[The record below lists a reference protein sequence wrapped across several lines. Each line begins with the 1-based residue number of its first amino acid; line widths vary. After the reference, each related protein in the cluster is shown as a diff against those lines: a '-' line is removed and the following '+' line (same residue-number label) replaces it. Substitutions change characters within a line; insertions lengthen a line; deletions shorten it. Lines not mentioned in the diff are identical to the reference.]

1 MTGLPGAL
9 PPAPPLGAMELAR
22 LLSVATRIE
31 PELIRAVR
39 LRLLPHLD
47 VGAEADLWFCDWVG
61 ARTPEAIALLP
72 ECLPYLRAGLVDRL
86 EREPRLRA
94 VKAIITEFHEGLSP
108 ALLLE
113 EQVTWDSL
121 TGDTEGAAQ
130 HLNRA
135 LHALVRENRSGL
147 AGWFAEAS
155 RRLPAEALSTATA
168 WSLANASRPHVP
180 SLDPGAA
187 PELTLDTVSFIAS
200 AIGQARLGVLRA
212 GSTLLLGNVRGEDAA
227 AVVVPDTSPRVVE
240 VTSGDTVRTVRV
252 DAAEVVRVEVGRG
265 TAEVRTGAGD
275 VYVIEGPAAPDP
287 APAPAPAPEDTL
299 ADLVGAGV
307 DPELVPRLAAEIR
320 RLLDRARHTDEPDSL
335 RQALA
340 LAERALDS
348 GYEPRDFPDLG
359 CEVAEA
365 LYLHGLRL
373 SSRKSLDRAVH
384 VAQQLADHPRAAL
397 GMRAGAVLGA
407 AHREL
412 FCRTGDLP
420 RLYRSRD
427 ILETWVDRLTGGP
440 GATARVTTE
449 LVHTCLVLHE
459 VHPSPDLLGR
469 ALHLAESA
477 YRSDDWETLALPLAR
492 VHIARYEATGN
503 RADLDRAFQL
513 SETTSQEPR
522 SAQAERAAMVASALL
537 ALFWR
542 EGSTDHLESALQQSR
557 SALGVSP
564 GSDRLL
570 RARLRHAL
578 SEVLRV
584 RAAVL
589 SEPAD
594 LDEAVAFANRAA
606 KTLPRDS
613 IWRMAAL
620 ITLNQCHLDTFR
632 RTGDVSTL
640 DLAVEATREVVSRSK
655 NHPDLP
661 YRHLALLRQG
671 ECLVLRFRATGDDR
685 TLGHAI
691 DSLRASRE
699 DSRDLSPAQQRSR
712 TAAYATILL
721 DLQTTDSRKRDVGG
735 LLLELN
741 SLLRYD
747 VEGPP
752 TDPESAT
759 ILLAEASVASGPQRS
774 SYAVYRQ
781 AADKARLVAVSRH
794 APPLQRLRAGLLWGE
809 LALRQNR
816 AEDVVLSHE
825 TVAGLIP
832 LVLLASGREHPDLVR
847 AWEELSR
854 EAAACAMEVGAPERA
869 LEFLEQRNVL
879 LTVWQQDSR
888 AEVDRLRDAAPEL
901 VAELRRLWAFLHL
914 APKPAVS
921 RPHPE
926 QQELAPARLDHLIAA
941 MLAVPG
947 FKDLLAPVPARRLVA
962 AASEGPVVVLNAAAR
977 HCDALLVTRNG
988 VSALRLP
995 GVSMSGLSG
1004 WAEMYQSAMGEDRQP
1019 WDEQAAWS
1027 VLGLLG
1033 DHVVEPVLTALG
1045 MPRIAGSGA
1054 PATVLSDALPR
1065 MWWCPTAPFTTLPL
1079 QLAGQPQDNA
1089 LNYAVHSYTS
1099 SLQAL
1104 TSARSRARHTA
1115 LDSAQAMLL
1124 VLADGDLPYG
1134 RKEIDETRTRVPLTH
1149 VLQGVEATDANVAE
1163 LIADFPFFHF
1173 VGRVRL
1179 DEGVPRLRLFTQ
1191 DTAGEQLPAVGDGAL
1206 AYLSVR
1212 NTRKGGVSLESVG
1225 WALATRFQAA
1235 GFDHV
1240 IGMLV
1245 PGTGGISK
1253 NLAHTVY
1260 DRLLTPDGRLQ
1271 PERSAHALHDTLREA
1286 ITHNPGHALALASVI
1301 HFGP

>member
-1 MTGLPGAL
+1 MTGPPGAL
-9 PPAPPLGAMELAR
+9 PPAPPPGALELAT

-72 ECLPYLRAGLVDRL
+72 EYLPYLRAGLMDRL

-94 VKAIITEFHEGLSP
+94 VKAIITEYHTGLSP

-113 EQVTWDSL
+113 EQVTWNSL
-121 TGDTEGAAQ
+121 SGDTEGAAK

-168 WSLANASRPHVP
+168 WSLANASRPHVQ
-180 SLDPGAA
+180 SLDSGTA
-187 PELTLDTVSFIAS
+187 PELTLDTVSSIAS

-212 GSTLLLGNVRGEDAA
+212 GTTLLLGNVRGEDAA
-227 AVVVPDTSPRVVE
+227 AVVVPDTTPRVVE
-240 VTSGDTVRTVRV
+240 VTAGGTVRTVRV
-252 DAAEVVRVEVGRG
+252 DAAEVVRVEVGPG
-265 TAEVRTGAGD
+265 PAEVRTGAGD
-275 VYVIEGPAAPDP
+275 VYVIEGLATPDP
-287 APAPAPAPEDTL
+287 DPAPEDTL

-307 DPELVPRLAAEIR
+307 DPQLVPRLTAEIR
-320 RLLDRARHTDEPDSL
+320 RLLNRTRLTDAPDPL

-340 LAERALDS
+340 LAEKALDT
-348 GYEPRDFPDLG
+348 GYEPRDFPELG
-359 CEVAEA
+359 CEAAEA

-373 SSRKSLDRAVH
+373 GSRKSLDRAVH
-384 VAQQLADHPRAAL
+384 VAEQTADRPHAAL

-412 FCRTGDLP
+412 FCRTGELP
-420 RLYRSRD
+420 HLYLSMD

-440 GATARVTTE
+440 GASARVTTE
-449 LVHTCLVLHE
+449 LMHTCLVLHE
-459 VHPSPDLLGR
+459 VRPSPDLLGR
-469 ALHLAESA
+469 ALRLAESA
-477 YRSDDWETLALPLAR
+477 YHHDDSETLALPLAR
-492 VHIARYEATGN
+492 VHIARYEATGDG
-503 RADLDRAFQL
+503 ADLDRAFQL
-513 SETTSQEPR
+513 SETTSREPR
-522 SAQAERAAMVASALL
+522 SAQAERAAVVASALL
-537 ALFWR
+537 ALFLT

-564 GSDRLL
+564 GSDKLL

-594 LDEAVAFANRAA
+594 LDEAVTLANRAA
-606 KTLPRDS
+606 RTLPRDS
-613 IWRMAAL
+613 VWRMAAL

-632 RTGDVSTL
+632 RTGDVSAL
-640 DLAVEATREVVSRSK
+640 DLAVEATREVVSRSRT
-655 NHPDLP
+655 HRDLP

-691 DSLRASRE
+691 ESLRASAE

-712 TAAYATILL
+712 SAAYAAVLL
-721 DLQTTDSRKRDVGG
+721 DLHTADSRQPDGGG
-735 LLLELN
+735 LLLELY

-759 ILLAEASVASGPQRS
+759 ILLAEASIVSGAQRS

-809 LALRQNR
+809 LALLHDR
-816 AEDVVLSHE
+816 AEDVVLSHA
-825 TVAGLIP
+825 TVADIVP
-832 LVLLASGREHPDLVR
+832 LVLLASGRIHMDLVR

-854 EAAACAMEVGAPERA
+854 EAAACAMEVGVPERA

-879 LTVWQQDSR
+879 LTVWLQGSG
-888 AEVDRLRDAAPEL
+888 AEMCRLHDAAPEL

-914 APKPAVS
+914 TSKPVAS
-921 RPHPE
+921 QLHPE
-926 QQELAPARLDHLIAA
+926 QQDLAQVRLDHLIAA
-941 MLAVPG
+941 MRAVPG
-947 FKDLLAPVPARRLVA
+947 FHDFLAPVPAHRLVA
-962 AASEGPVVVLNAAAR
+962 AASEGTVVVLNAAAR
-977 HCDALLVTRNG
+977 HCDALLVTRDG
-988 VSALRLP
+988 VSALSLP
-995 GVSMSGLSG
+995 DVSLRALSG
-1004 WAEMYQSAMGEDRQP
+1004 WAEMYQSAMGEELRP
-1019 WDEQAAWS
+1019 RDEHAAWS

-1033 DHVVEPVLTALG
+1033 DHVVEPVLQALG
-1045 MPRIAGSGA
+1045 IPYTAESGA
-1054 PATVLSDALPR
+1054 PAKALSDALPR
-1065 MWWCPTAPFTTLPL
+1065 MWWCPTAPFTKLPL
-1079 QLAGQPQDNA
+1079 QLAGRPQDNA
-1089 LNYAVHSYTS
+1089 LHHAVHSYTS

-1104 TSARSRARHTA
+1104 TAARGRTRHTA

-1134 RKEIDETRTRVPLTH
+1134 RKEIDETRRRVPLTH
-1149 VLQGVEATDANVAE
+1149 VLRGAEATDANVGE

-1179 DEGVPRLRLFTQ
+1179 DEGVPRLRLFTR
-1191 DTAGEQLPAVGDGAL
+1191 DTAGERLPVVGEGAL

-1212 NTRKGGVSLESVG
+1212 DTRKGGVSLENMG

-1240 IGMLV
+1240 IGVPV
-1245 PGTGGISK
+1245 PGTDAVSK
-1253 NLAHTVY
+1253 DLAHTVY
-1260 DRLLTPDGRLQ
+1260 DRLLAPDGRLK
-1271 PERSAHALHDTLREA
+1271 PERSAHALHDILRNA
-1286 ITHNPGHALALASVI
+1286 ITHDPGHALALASVI

>member
-1 MTGLPGAL
+1 MTGSPTAL
-9 PPAPPLGAMELAR
+9 PPAPPPGAMDLAT

-86 EREPRLRA
+86 EREPRLHA
-94 VKAIITEFHEGLSP
+94 VKAIITEFHTGLSP

-113 EQVTWDSL
+113 EQVTWNSL
-121 TGDTEGAAQ
+121 SGDTEGAAK

-180 SLDPGAA
+180 SLDPGTA
-187 PELTLDTVSFIAS
+187 PELTLDTVSSIAS

-212 GSTLLLGNVRGEDAA
+212 GTTLLLGNVRGEDAA

-240 VTSGDTVRTVRV
+240 VTAGGAVRTVRV
-252 DAAEVVRVEVGRG
+252 DAAEVVRVEVGPG
-265 TAEVRTGAGD
+265 PAEVRTGAGD
-275 VYVIEGPAAPDP
+275 VYVIEGAAAPDP
-287 APAPAPAPEDTL
+287 EPAPEDTL
-299 ADLVGAGV
+299 ADLVSAGV
-307 DPELVPRLAAEIR
+307 DPQLVPRLTAEIR
-320 RLLDRARHTDEPDSL
+320 RLLDRARHTDAPDPL

-340 LAERALDS
+340 LAETALDT
-348 GYEPRDFPDLG
+348 GYEPREFPEFG
-359 CEVAEA
+359 CEAAEA
-365 LYLHGLRL
+365 LYLHGVRL
-373 SSRKSLDRAVH
+373 GSRKSLDRAVH
-384 VAQQLADHPRAAL
+384 VAEQMAEHPHAAF
-397 GMRAGAVLGA
+397 GMRSGAVLGA

-412 FCRTGDLP
+412 FCRTGELP
-420 RLYRSRD
+420 HLYLSMD
-427 ILETWVDRLTGGP
+427 ILETWADRLTGGP
-440 GATARVTTE
+440 GASARVATE

-459 VHPSPDLLGR
+459 VRPSPDLLGR
-469 ALHLAESA
+469 ALRLAESA
-477 YRSDDWETLALPLAR
+477 YRSDDSETLALPLAR
-492 VHIARYEATGN
+492 VHIARYEAAGD
-503 RADLDRAFQL
+503 RADLDHAFQL

-537 ALFWR
+537 ALFWT
-542 EGSTDHLESALQQSR
+542 EGSTDYLESALQQSR

-594 LDEAVAFANRAA
+594 LDEAIALANRAA
-606 KTLPRDS
+606 RTLPRDS
-613 IWRMAAL
+613 VWRMAAL
-620 ITLNQCHLDTFR
+620 ITLNQCHLDDFR
-632 RTGDVSTL
+632 RTGDVSAL
-640 DLAVEATREVVSRSK
+640 DLAVEATREVVSRSG

-661 YRHLALLRQG
+661 YRHVALLRQG
-671 ECLVLRFRATGDDR
+671 ECLALRFRATGDDR
-685 TLGHAI
+685 TLGQAVE
-691 DSLRASRE
+691 SLRASTE
-699 DSRDLSPAQQRSR
+699 DSRDLNPAQQRSR
-712 TAAYATILL
+712 SAAYAAILL
-721 DLQTTDSRKRDVGG
+721 DLRTVAFRQSDGGG
-735 LLLELN
+735 LLLELH

-759 ILLAEASVASGPQRS
+759 ILLAQASIVSGAQRS

-794 APPLQRLRAGLLWGE
+794 TPPLQRLRAGLLWGE
-809 LALRQNR
+809 LALLHDR
-816 AEDVVLSHE
+816 AADVVLSHA
-825 TVAGLIP
+825 TVADIVP
-832 LVLLASGREHPDLVR
+832 LMLLASGRIHLDLLR

-854 EAAACAMEVGAPERA
+854 EAAACAMEAGAPERA

-879 LTVWQQDSR
+879 LTGWLQGSG
-888 AEVDRLRDAAPEL
+888 AEMGRLHDAAPEL

-914 APKPAVS
+914 TPKPVVS
-921 RPHPE
+921 QLHPE
-926 QQELAPARLDHLIAA
+926 QQDLAPIRLGHLIAA
-941 MLAVPG
+941 MRAVPG
-947 FKDLLAPVPARRLVA
+947 FQDFLAPVPAHRLVA

-977 HCDALLVTRNG
+977 RCGALLVTRDG
-988 VSALRLP
+988 VSALPLP
-995 GVSMSGLSG
+995 DVSLRALSG
-1004 WAEMYQSAMGEDRQP
+1004 WAERYQSAMGEELRP
-1019 WDEQAAWS
+1019 WDEHAAWS

-1033 DHVVEPVLTALG
+1033 VHVVEPVLQALG
-1045 MPRIAGSGA
+1045 FSHATGSGA
-1054 PATVLSDALPR
+1054 PATALSEALPR
-1065 MWWCPTAPFTTLPL
+1065 MWWCPTAPFTKLPL
-1079 QLAGQPQDNA
+1079 QLAGRPQDNA
-1089 LNYAVHSYTS
+1089 LYHAVHSYTS

-1104 TSARSRARHTA
+1104 TAARGRARHTG

-1124 VLADGDLPYG
+1124 VLADGDVPYG
-1134 RKEIDETRTRVPLTH
+1134 RKEIDETRGRVPLTH
-1149 VLQGVEATDANVAE
+1149 VLRGAEATDANVAE

-1173 VGRVRL
+1173 VGRLRL
-1179 DEGVPRLRLFTQ
+1179 DEGIPRLRLLTQ
-1191 DTAGEQLPAVGDGAL
+1191 DTVGERLPIVSEGAL

-1212 NTRKGGVSLESVG
+1212 ETRKGGVSLENAG

-1240 IGMLV
+1240 IGAPL
-1245 PGTGGISK
+1245 PGTDAVSK
-1253 NLAHTVY
+1253 DLAHTVY
-1260 DRLLTPDGRLQ
+1260 DRLLTRDGRLQ
-1271 PERSAHALHDTLREA
+1271 PERSAHALHDILRNA
-1286 ITHNPGHALALASVI
+1286 ITHDPGHALTLASVI

>member
-1 MTGLPGAL
+1 MTGLPGSL
-9 PPAPPLGAMELAR
+9 PPAPPLGAMELAT

-94 VKAIITEFHEGLSP
+94 VKAVITEFHDGLSP

-155 RRLPAEALSTATA
+155 LRLPAEALSTATA

-180 SLDPGAA
+180 SLTPGTA
-187 PELTLDTVSFIAS
+187 PELTLDTVSSIAS

-227 AVVVPDTSPRVVE
+227 AVAVPDTSPRVVE
-240 VTSGDTVRTVRV
+240 VAAGGTVRTVRV

-265 TAEVRTGAGD
+265 PAEVRTGAGA
-275 VYVIEGPAAPDP
+275 VYVIEGLVAS
-287 APAPAPAPEDTL
+287 APAPEDPL
-299 ADLVGAGV
+299 DDLVGARV
-307 DPELVPRLAAEIR
+307 DPELVPRLTEEIR
-320 RLLDRARHTDEPDSL
+320 RLLDRALHTDEPDPL

-340 LAERALDS
+340 LAEKALDT
-348 GYEPRDFPDLG
+348 GYEPRDFPGLG
-359 CEVAEA
+359 CEAAEA

-384 VAQQLADHPRAAL
+384 VAQQLANHPHAAF

-412 FCRTGDLP
+412 FCHTGDLP
-420 RLYRSRD
+420 RLYRSMD
-427 ILETWVDRLTGGP
+427 ILETWVNRLTGGP
-440 GATARVTTE
+440 GVSARVATE

-459 VHPSPDLLGR
+459 VRPSPDMLSR

-477 YRSDDWETLALPLAR
+477 YRSEDWETLALPLAR
-492 VHIARYEATGN
+492 AHIARYEAAGDQ
-503 RADLDRAFQL
+503 ADLDRAFQL
-513 SETTSQEPR
+513 SETTSREPR
-522 SAQAERAAMVASALL
+522 TAQAERAAIVASALL

-542 EGSTDHLESALQQSR
+542 EGSTDFLESALQQSR
-557 SALGVSP
+557 SALGISP

-570 RARLRHAL
+570 RARLWHAL

-594 LDEAVAFANRAA
+594 LDEAVALANRAA
-606 KTLPRDS
+606 KALPRAS
-613 IWRMAAL
+613 VWRMAAL
-620 ITLNQCHLDTFR
+620 ITLNQCHLDNFR

-640 DLAVEATREVVSRSK
+640 DLALEATRDVVSRSR

-661 YRHLALLRQG
+661 YRPRALLRQG
-671 ECLVLRFRATGDDR
+671 ECLVLRFQATGDDR
-685 TLGHAI
+685 ALSHAI

-699 DSRDLSPAQQRSR
+699 DSLDLSPAQQRSR
-712 TAAYATILL
+712 AAAYAAILL
-721 DLQTTDSRKRDVGG
+721 DLHTSGSRQRDVSA
-735 LLLELN
+735 LQLELN
-741 SLLRYD
+741 SLLQYD

-759 ILLAEASVASGPQRS
+759 ILLAEASVASGASKS
-774 SYAVYRQ
+774 SYADHHR
-781 AADKARLVAVSRH
+781 AADKARLVALCQH

-809 LALRQNR
+809 LAVRHER
-816 AEDVVLSHE
+816 AEDVVLSHDA
-825 TVAGLIP
+825 VAGLVP
-832 LVLLASGREHPDLVR
+832 LVLLASGQELLDLVPG
-847 AWEELSR
+847 WEELSR
-854 EAAACAMEVGAPERA
+854 EAAACALEVGTPERA

-879 LTVWQQDSR
+879 LSVWRQGSR
-888 AEVDRLRDAAPEL
+888 AEVDRLRDVAPEL

-914 APKPAVS
+914 APSPVVS
-921 RPHPE
+921 RLRPE
-926 QQELAPARLDHLIAA
+926 QQGLAPARLDQLIAA
-941 MLAVPG
+941 MRAVPG
-947 FKDLLAPVPARRLVA
+947 FQDFLAPVPARRLMT

-977 HCDALLVTRNG
+977 HCDALLVTRDG

-995 GVSMSGLSG
+995 GVTVSGLSD
-1004 WAEMYQSAMGEDRQP
+1004 WAEIYQTAMGEDRRP

-1033 DHVVEPVLTALG
+1033 DHVVEPILEALG
-1045 MPRIAGSGA
+1045 IPHTLGSGA
-1054 PATVLSDALPR
+1054 PAKALPDALPR
-1065 MWWCPTAPFTTLPL
+1065 MWWCPTAPFTNLPL
-1079 QLAGQPQDNA
+1079 QLAGRPQDNA
-1089 LNYAVHSYTS
+1089 LDHAVHSYTS

-1104 TSARSRARHTA
+1104 TAARSRVRHTA

-1124 VLADGDLPYG
+1124 VLADGGLPYG
-1134 RKEIDETRTRVPLTH
+1134 RKEINETRTRIPLTH
-1149 VLQGVEATDANVAE
+1149 VLQGAEATDANVAE

-1179 DEGVPRLRLFTQ
+1179 DDGIPRLQLFTQ
-1191 DTAGEQLPAVGDGAL
+1191 DAAGGPLPAVGDGAL

-1212 NTRKGGVSLESVG
+1212 DTMEGGMSREYVG

-1240 IGMLV
+1240 IGV
-1245 PGTGGISK
+1245 PTPGSDTISK
-1253 NLAHTVY
+1253 DFAHSMY

-1271 PERSAHALHDTLREA
+1271 PERSAHALHDILRNA
-1286 ITHNPGHALALASVI
+1286 ITHDPGHALALASVI